1 MLLLKSFMLGW
12 GVEEK
17 GGDGE
22 AKILFIVN
30 RSRLLVN
37 PFTLKVASSR
47 IAL

>member
-30 RSRLLVN
+30 RSLLVN